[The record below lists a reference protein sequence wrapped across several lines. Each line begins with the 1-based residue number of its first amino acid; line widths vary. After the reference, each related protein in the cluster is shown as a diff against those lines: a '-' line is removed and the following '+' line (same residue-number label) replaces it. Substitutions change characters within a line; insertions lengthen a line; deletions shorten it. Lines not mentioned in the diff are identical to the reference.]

1 LEARIAAV
9 EQQRQQQQTQ
19 QQQNHPQQ
27 NHPQQNHPQQ
37 QPQQQE
43 RPLSQQPGALPFVDI
58 SATPDNPVPIELE
71 DPLNATP
78 QSGHSVA
85 DVVGLLSLGNGNVGA
100 QAYIGSSSGYGLATD
115 LGRMVRSTVL
125 NKALWL
131 SSSSKGRTESSFSYT
146 PSRKITLQELR
157 TNPVEPPA
165 DVLGEK
171 LINTYL
177 ARIHPR
183 FPFLFRPDIWTAHRN
198 RFGLSEEID
207 RQQERS
213 EPRFASS
220 AYHNHGL
227 ALFTLYMVYAIG
239 ALCLRLTEDYKETS
253 PEQFYVSAMQHVACV
268 READPVHNLAAIVLL
283 VLYHLRSESRNGLW
297 HLTGLAM
304 RTVTDMGLHRKAS
317 TQSLR
322 PFEAQ
327 LQRRLFWSIY
337 ALESIFASTFGR
349 PISLSD
355 CDIDQ
360 PLPLAIDDDDRL
372 CQASSEAEYSAHVND
387 HEPDGLTQFVLLSQ
401 LHVFEARIQRT
412 IYRVDRTVD
421 SLQPKMHRLG
431 EDLEAWHHNMPTTL
445 PKSDHDRVLLH
456 YYRTVRI
463 LLQPFLSILHPTSEP
478 FRKCAHAAGQ
488 ICQIHKQL
496 HRTSEYAHSFVAV
509 HTVFVSGITLLY
521 ALWRGREKMWS
532 FTISNDI
539 RAASCVLSIMGERAP
554 WIRHFR
560 DTFDVMVEATMAVM
574 QEPDASACDREELR
588 DPVAAAQEADF
599 SIFEDLHVDHG
610 ALDMAR
616 ELVEWMQF

>member
-1 LEARIAAV
+1 
-9 EQQRQQQQTQ
+9 
-19 QQQNHPQQ
+19 
-27 NHPQQNHPQQ
+27 
-37 QPQQQE
+37 
-43 RPLSQQPGALPFVDI
+43 
-58 SATPDNPVPIELE
+58 
-71 DPLNATP
+71 
-78 QSGHSVA
+78 
-85 DVVGLLSLGNGNVGA
+85 
-100 QAYIGSSSGYGLATD
+100 
-115 LGRMVRSTVL
+115 MVRSTVL

-488 ICQIHKQL
+488 ICQIHKHL